1 LIRVKVPDTHP
12 RAESLRMRE
21 RLIEALEAGVLTES
35 GLIAHGRGECF
46 DYLVGEKTQSFAL
59 RAEKAAV
66 ATLLLAEYPVISVN
80 GNAAALCAVELIE
93 LSSLLDAKLE
103 VNLFY
108 RSARREKAISKLFQR
123 LGFNGLLGNRTHR
136 ATIPG
141 LNGERA
147 KVDPEGLLIADT
159 VMLAIEDGDR
169 TLSLWRLGK
178 KTIAIDLNPLSRTA
192 SVASITIVDNILRA
206 IPRMI
211 ELAKD
216 LRYRSSWELREIS
229 ENYDNSKNLREAI
242 GFIGARLN
250 SISQNG
256 IPTPSTLERAIE
268 LFRG

>member
-1 LIRVKVPDTHP
+1 MIRVKIPDTHP
-12 RAESLRMRE
+12 RAESLRVRE

-46 DYLVGEKTQSFAL
+46 DYLIGEKTQSFAL

-66 ATLLLAEYPVISVN
+66 ATLLLAEHPVISVN

-103 VNLFY
+103 LNLFY
-108 RSARREKAISKLFQR
+108 RSARREKAISKLFR
-123 LGFNGLLGNRTHR
+123 KLGFEGLLGNRTQR
-136 ATIPG
+136 ASIRG
-141 LNGERA
+141 LDGGRA
-147 KVDPEGLLIADT
+147 KVNPKGLLIADT

-169 TLSLWRLGK
+169 TLSLSRLGK
-178 KTIAIDLNPLSRTA
+178 NVIAIDLNPLSRTA
-192 SVASITIVDNILRA
+192 SAASITIVDNILRA

-216 LRYRSSWELREIS
+216 LRYRSTWELREILES
-229 ENYDNSKNLREAI
+229 YDNSKNLREAI
-242 GFIGARLN
+242 GFIRTRLN
-250 SISQNG
+250 SVSQNG
-256 IPTPSTLERAIE
+256 SPTPNTLEREIE